1 MRKIRTHSRSDDES
15 DLNLTPMLDVVFI
28 MLIFFIVTA
37 TFIKQAGIDVFRPDA
52 LTFEQKPTVS
62 VLVAISES
70 GEIWIDKKQ
79 VDPTAVAAHIER
91 LHIENPKGG
100 LVIQADRNA
109 KYQVLKAVL
118 DAARAVNPERSGDS
132 DGELANRGAKWRKR
146 GVDGSGDSE
155 GGIRMI
161 TRYVIGVTAGLVVT
175 FFLFLL
181 MQALIKS
188 DKSPFSDADQGRIL
202 DFVRLQ
208 EDQELVTKKRK
219 PKPPPPPD
227 EPPPD
232 MPKPD
237 FDSSVSQG
245 VEIGGV
251 DVNVDVNLSGTGGF
265 SADGEYLPIV
275 KVAPIYPRRAQTRG
289 IEGYVLLEFVV
300 MTTGAVRDPIVVD
313 AKPPGIFDRAAIQ
326 AALKFK
332 YKPKVVN
339 GEPVEVA
346 GVRNL
351 IKFELEDG

>member
-1 MRKIRTHSRSDDES
+1 
-15 DLNLTPMLDVVFI
+15 
-28 MLIFFIVTA
+28 
-37 TFIKQAGIDVFRPDA
+37 
-52 LTFEQKPTVS
+52 
-62 VLVAISES
+62 
-70 GEIWIDKKQ
+70 
-79 VDPTAVAAHIER
+79 
-91 LHIENPKGG
+91 
-100 LVIQADRNA
+100 
-109 KYQVLKAVL
+109 
-118 DAARAVNPERSGDS
+118 
-132 DGELANRGAKWRKR
+132 
-146 GVDGSGDSE
+146 
-155 GGIRMI
+155 MI
-161 TRYVIGVTAGLVVT
+161 TRYVVGVAAGLVVT
-175 FFLFLL
+175 FLLFLL

-188 DKSPFSDADQGRIL
+188 DRSPFSDPGKGQLL

-208 EDQELVTKKRK
+208 EDQELITKKRK

-237 FDSSVSQG
+237 FDSTVSQG
-245 VEIGGV
+245 VEIGS
-251 DVNVDVNLSGTGGF
+251 VNVQVDHNLSGTGGF
-265 SADGEYLPIV
+265 TADGEYLPIV

-289 IEGYVLLEFVV
+289 IEGYVLLEFIVT
-300 MTTGAVRDPIVVD
+300 TTGAVREPVVID

>member
-1 MRKIRTHSRSDDES
+1 
-15 DLNLTPMLDVVFI
+15 
-28 MLIFFIVTA
+28 
-37 TFIKQAGIDVFRPDA
+37 
-52 LTFEQKPTVS
+52 
-62 VLVAISES
+62 
-70 GEIWIDKKQ
+70 
-79 VDPTAVAAHIER
+79 
-91 LHIENPKGG
+91 
-100 LVIQADRNA
+100 
-109 KYQVLKAVL
+109 
-118 DAARAVNPERSGDS
+118 
-132 DGELANRGAKWRKR
+132 
-146 GVDGSGDSE
+146 
-155 GGIRMI
+155 MI
-161 TRYVIGVTAGLVVT
+161 TRYAIGVAAGLVVT

-188 DKSPFSDADQGRIL
+188 DKSPFSDPQKGQLL

-208 EDQELVTKKRK
+208 EDQELITKKRK

-237 FDSSVSQG
+237 FDSSISQG
-245 VEIGGV
+245 VEIGAV
-251 DVNVDVNLSGTGGF
+251 NVNVDHNLSGTGGF
-265 SADGEYLPIV
+265 TADGEYLPIV

-289 IEGYVLLEFVV
+289 IEGYVLLEFIVT
-300 MTTGAVRDPIVVD
+300 TTGAVRNPVVID

-351 IKFELEDG
+351 IKFELEDA